1 MVDWLAR
8 RFGIDAAQADRVS
21 RTAVEFLD
29 QIHAPQDLDNAQRQQ
44 RKLQWAA
51 RLHEIGMH
59 ISHSDYHKH
68 GAYILENTDMPGFT
82 VDELHRLGQLVLG
95 HRGKLRKLDL
105 ALDDPLFVCQL
116 LALRLGV
123 ILCHARREPQTEDIT
138 LEHDARNQTFQLTL
152 PEGWDKL
159 YPQSAHLLREEV
171 TAWQKTSWRFVLHIS
186 RQDHAIHIGM

>member
-1 MVDWLAR
+1 
-8 RFGIDAAQADRVS
+8 
-21 RTAVEFLD
+21 
-29 QIHAPQDLDNAQRQQ
+29 
-44 RKLQWAA
+44 
-51 RLHEIGMH
+51 
-59 ISHSDYHKH
+59 
-68 GAYILENTDMPGFT
+68 

-171 TAWQKTSWRFVLHIS
+171 TAWQKTSWRFALHIS